1 MSGRIKWV
9 DGNGEPLQAENTPE
23 LDYEYE
29 TPSEFDE
36 GCGTYGIGDYQLP
49 NAECPNDFV
58 CDSDSPFAQCVI
70 AMNCKMTAVMTM
82 NMHAGSA
89 NLLIIVLESKILI
102 LLSAQ

>member
-9 DGNGEPLQAENTPE
+9 DAGGTPLQAENIPE

-58 CDSDSPFAQCVI
+58 CDSDSPFAQCVE
-70 AMNCKMTAVMTM
+70 AMNCRMTAGMTT

-89 NLLIIVLESKILI
+89 KALFIHQVCL
-102 LLSAQ
+102 